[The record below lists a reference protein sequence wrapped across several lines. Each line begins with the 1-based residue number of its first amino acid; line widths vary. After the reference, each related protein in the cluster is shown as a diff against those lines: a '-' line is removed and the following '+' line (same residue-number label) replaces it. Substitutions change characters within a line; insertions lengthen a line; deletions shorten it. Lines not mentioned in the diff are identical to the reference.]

1 MTCLLIKHKNFIKKL
16 SGIKKNKHKLLNLI
30 KNSKGSEI
38 KSLSELTFNILNGHV
53 YCSKNRKR
61 LLKPH
66 VNSLRLLGDKKSP
79 IKTKKKVL
87 LKGNGF
93 FLSALLPIAI
103 STIAG
108 LLKK

>member
-16 SGIKKNKHKLLNLI
+16 SDIKKNKQKLLNLI
-30 KNSKGSEI
+30 KKSKIGEI

-53 YCSKNRKR
+53 YCSKNRKKV
-61 LLKPH
+61 LKPY
-66 VNSLRLLGDKKSP
+66 VKSLRLLGDKKFSN
-79 IKTKKKVL
+79 KSKKKVL